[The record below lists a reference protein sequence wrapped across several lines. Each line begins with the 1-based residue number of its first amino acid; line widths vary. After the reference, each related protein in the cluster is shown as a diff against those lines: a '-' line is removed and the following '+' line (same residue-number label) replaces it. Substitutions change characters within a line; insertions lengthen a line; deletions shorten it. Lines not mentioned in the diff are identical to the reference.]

1 VLLAPVAV
9 AIAVLA
15 GFNHGG
21 SAPHAGTTPAQ
32 AQQTPGATPSRGSAA
47 PDPAQ
52 AALAGVDAFR
62 APFKVPP
69 GAGIVFDVESGEVLW
84 RRSPVKR
91 VPIASLTK
99 VMTALLVV
107 ENTQPGEMVRIT
119 KDALN
124 YQGSGVGLLPKGR
137 HVTVESLLHGLL
149 LPSGN
154 DAAIALADHIAGSRA
169 EFVARMNAKAQMLGL
184 HCSHFASPS
193 GIDDRDQSCVADLA
207 ALTRI
212 VMSKPRIARIVR
224 QAHAA
229 VPFPIKGG
237 KLFLNNTNP
246 LLRMG
251 YPGTIGLKTGDTE
264 KAGRCLIAVVRR
276 GGRTLA
282 AIVLHS
288 PDPQLQV
295 RRLFAKAF
303 RA

>member
-1 VLLAPVAV
+1 
-9 AIAVLA
+9 
-15 GFNHGG
+15 
-21 SAPHAGTTPAQ
+21 
-32 AQQTPGATPSRGSAA
+32 
-47 PDPAQ
+47 
-52 AALAGVDAFR
+52 
-62 APFKVPP
+62 
-69 GAGIVFDVESGEVLW
+69 
-84 RRSPVKR
+84 
-91 VPIASLTK
+91 
-99 VMTALLVV
+99 
-107 ENTQPGEMVRIT
+107 
-119 KDALN
+119 
-124 YQGSGVGLLPKGR
+124 
-137 HVTVESLLHGLL
+137 
-149 LPSGN
+149 
-154 DAAIALADHIAGSRA
+154 
-169 EFVARMNAKAQMLGL
+169 MNAKAQMLGL

-193 GIDDRDQSCVADLA
+193 GIDDGDQSCVADLA

-212 VMSKPRIARIVR
+212 VMSQPRIARIVR